1 MGLRA
6 DLMKKYEELPFAGTY
21 PSPQVVNE
29 KQVTGNWRVQ
39 RPVCEVEKC
48 TQCWQCWIFCAD
60 ACITRGEDGPEYNLD
75 YCKGCGVCAN
85 ECPTGATTMVPE
97 LDFED

>member
-6 DLMKKYEELPFAGTY
+6 ELLKLYEELPFAGTY
-21 PSPQVVNE
+21 PSPKTEND
-29 KQVTGNWRVQ
+29 KQVTGNWKVQ
-39 RPVCEVEKC
+39 RPVLDTEKC

-60 ACITRGEDGPEYNLD
+60 AIITRGENGPEFFYK

-85 ECPTGATTMVPE
+85 ECPTGAITMVPE
-97 LDFED
+97 LEFED